1 MWRHVPA
8 ISAFSAACAVLLPA
22 RADRTYLVG
31 GTVIDGKAT
40 TKNGKV
46 VIQTESGEIAV
57 PAESVARVERGD
69 RAVSHFDARYAAL
82 RPGDVQGRL
91 ELADYCRAHDMRARE
106 RKLLL
111 EVIAIDRDNETARA
125 RLGYVKT
132 ECGWLTQEEAMQ
144 TKGLVREDGRWVS
157 RTDLVE
163 MERVRLEREALA
175 QRREEAEAAAHA
187 RRVDTAIRQ
196 AEIDEQR
203 NHLAPSPYW
212 DTYWGPFY
220 PAIVP
225 GFVVRRRVPFSRF
238 PVARPVTTMP
248 PAADSTAFSVV
259 KVPYRH

>member
-1 MWRHVPA
+1 MWRPIPA
-8 ISAFSAACAVLLPA
+8 IFAIGAVCASALPA

-57 PAESVARVERGD
+57 PVESVARIERGD
-69 RAVSHFDARYAAL
+69 PSVNHFDARYAAL
-82 RPGDVQGRL
+82 RPGDVHGRL
-91 ELADYCRAHDMRARE
+91 ELADYCRAHDLRARE

-111 EVIAIDRDNETARA
+111 EVIEIDRDNEVART

-132 ECGWLTQEEAMQ
+132 EYGWLTQEEAMQ
-144 TKGLVREDGRWVS
+144 TKGLVREDGKWVS
-157 RTDLVE
+157 RADLVE
-163 MERVRLEREALA
+163 MQRVELEREALA
-175 QRREEAEAAAHA
+175 QRKEEAEAAEHA

-212 DTYWGPFY
+212 DSYWAAYY
-220 PAIVP
+220 PAIFP
-225 GFVVRRRVPFSRF
+225 GFVVPRRVPFSRF
-238 PVARPVTTMP
+238 PMARPVSTMP